1 MNVPALD
8 PVLSTAIA
16 SIQQSLNWYA
26 SQRRHWNYP
35 PNVELQGAVRQDIQ
49 AIKQALEKLE
59 QRVFKI
65 AAFGLVSRGKSTVIN
80 ALLGEKRLETGPL
93 HGVTQWPQSVRWCS
107 NDKIQIDL
115 IDTPGLDEIAGGARA
130 DMAQTV
136 AQQADLILFV
146 IAGDITRTEFT
157 ALQALR
163 QAHKPLLLVFNKID
177 LYPDQDQCQ
186 IFAQLQSL
194 TPAGETVPIFSPQD
208 IVLVSADPPPIPV
221 RVEYGDQTVEEK
233 WEKPEPQLDPLRQK
247 IFTILNRD
255 GNQLLALNALRQ
267 VERAE
272 KKIAAKTIE
281 IRTAE
286 ADQLIAKYMRYK
298 ALAIAVNPIAVVDL
312 GASLI
317 SDLFLIRGLARLY
330 GLPITSHEAG
340 RIWKKVI
347 IGSGGILISQ
357 WVSALFLGFQKT
369 VNIWENPGNLTAYAG
384 GAYSR
389 GAWPPTVPTLLGK
402 GQKFTSPRDQVGA
415 IPVPVRRSPKSKIPS
430 SPTVFF
436 ISCRNRILRMSRIW
450 FKNIGKV
457 N

>member
-1 MNVPALD
+1 MNSSPPDSA
-8 PVLSTAIA
+8 LSTAIA

-26 SQRRHWNYP
+26 SKRRHWNYP
-35 PNVELQGAVRQDIQ
+35 PNLELQGAVGQDIQ
-49 AIKQALEKLE
+49 AMRQALEKLE

-136 AQQADLILFV
+136 AQQADLILFI
-146 IAGDITRTEFT
+146 IAGDITRTEFV
-157 ALQALR
+157 ALQELR

-177 LYPDQDQCQ
+177 LYPEQDQSQ

-194 TPAGETVPIFSPQD
+194 TPLGETTPIFSPQD
-208 IVLVSADPPPIPV
+208 IVLVSADPPPLPV
-221 RVEYGDQTVEEK
+221 RVEYDGKPAEER
-233 WEKPEPQLDPLRQK
+233 WEKPEPQLDALRQK

-298 ALAIAVNPIAVVDL
+298 GLAIAINPIALVDV

-347 IGSGGILISQ
+347 IGSGGILIVQ
-357 WVSALFLGFQKT
+357 WLSGLFLGLQKT
-369 VNIWENPGNLTAYAG
+369 ASLLENPGNLTAYAG
-384 GAYSR
+384 GALLQGGVAAYSAYIVGE
-389 GAWPPTVPTLLGK
+389 GAKIYLSQGASWGNSGTSTAIAKIQNSAFPGSILHQLGESVE
-402 GQKFTSPRDQVGA
+402 F
-415 IPVPVRRSPKSKIPS
+415 
-430 SPTVFF
+430 
-436 ISCRNRILRMSRIW
+436 
-450 FKNIGKV
+450 
-457 N
+457 